1 MPIAN
6 LMQTSM
12 KKTGILMKCM
22 DEEKWRPGVRVE
34 DTKVTLRLGDGS
46 SAEYPRDRTQPQ
58 IIPLFCP
65 TGVFEIHIKP
75 TRMGSDS
82 NEGEP
87 QVFLPT
93 KTNGPAPL
101 WVDDSYVIRRRP
113 DNTLVKYPRRSSQQE
128 IIPAMNTFL
137 GPMMFEIP
145 PSKSQR
151 KGEGGSSADQKRKGT
166 AKRLPYGLKQKA
178 IARNL
183 KNPQDQIYKQSR
195 STSVCSDDSG
205 FNDSASIVSDA
216 SSTLEEETTI
226 SNQPQVD
233 HDNNHFLQHSLNV
246 YLIYFKSVEKKVLE
260 TLGATAPQKLGKKG
274 LEDLEDLKNELQ
286 LFLEKLERF
295 WHEEEA
301 VITNI
306 RYNSQ
311 FQEILSCVTNLQGI
325 FVQLDE
331 SEISEL
337 LRTTSLNTHEH
348 TLCSILGL
356 TDEVAD
362 ALLALDPDTRG
373 HQTDEQWIQDY
384 LKQTGEDISTYEDNE
399 NVFRS
404 LGFTPI
410 KSKLLAELLEKNLYA
425 GHLTI
430 SQWARQ
436 HISHEFKYNI
446 LLAGHTRESSVTTP
460 YNEHGEY
467 DKEFV
472 VSTED
477 GQNVKAID
485 TWMYE
490 EGIGEVDL
498 FADYL
503 KQPKDSLS
511 EAEFLFHG
519 TDHASALNI
528 ARQGIDLERS
538 EPGKDFSD
546 GYGFYL
552 STDMEKAHE
561 WPMRRALA
569 KKRGSSTA
577 VLVFKASKDLF
588 EESNGRVFPDAN
600 DDWKSVVT
608 FFRKR
613 KGHYESPVKFT
624 KDQRNQYKKLKFIF
638 GPMSGDGLQVSF
650 SFVQKDRFLN
660 FLLSGKAARMDA
672 VPNFAAQV
680 PAVHQR

>member
-22 DEEKWRPGVRVE
+22 DEDKWKPGVQVE
-34 DTKVTLRLGDGS
+34 DTKVTLRLRDGS
-46 SAEYPRDRTQPQ
+46 SAEYPRDPTQPQ

-75 TRMGSDS
+75 TRMGNDS

-151 KGEGGSSADQKRKGT
+151 KGEGASSADQKRKGT

-183 KNPQDQIYKQSR
+183 KNPQGQIYKQSR
-195 STSVCSDDSG
+195 SSSDEDP
-205 FNDSASIVSDA
+205 NSASLASGA

-226 SNQPQVD
+226 SNQPQID
-233 HDNNHFLQHSLNV
+233 HDNNHFLQQSLNV

-260 TLGATAPQKLGKKG
+260 TLEATTPQKLGKKG
-274 LEDLEDLKNELQ
+274 LEDLQDLKIELE

-362 ALLALDPDTRG
+362 ALLALDSETRR
-373 HQTDEQWIQDY
+373 HQTVEQWIKDY
-384 LKQTGEDISTYEDNE
+384 LKQTGKDISGVEDNGDA
-399 NVFRS
+399 FRS
-404 LGFTPI
+404 LGFTPV
-410 KSKLLAELLEKNLYA
+410 KSKLLAELLEKNPFA
-425 GHLTI
+425 GHLTT

-460 YNEHGEY
+460 YNEHGDY

-472 VSTED
+472 VPTED
-477 GQNVKAID
+477 GQNVRAID

-519 TDHASALNI
+519 TDHTSALNI
-528 ARQGIDLERS
+528 AREGIDLERS

-588 EESNGRVFPDAN
+588 EESNGRVFSEAN

-650 SFVQKDRFLN
+650 SFVQKDRILN

-672 VPNFAAQV
+672 IPNFAAQV
-680 PAVHQR
+680 PTVHQS